1 MRDNRQPFDRTVQAP
16 NTAGMMRNQVD
27 DHNRVDEVEIDKEV
41 EMVLDKGPL
50 HMGEILRDHEQNAE
64 RAA

>member
-1 MRDNRQPFDRTVQAP
+1 MHDHRQPFDRTVQAP

-41 EMVLDKGPL
+41 EMVLDKRPL
-50 HMGEILRDHEQNAE
+50 HMGEIVRDHEQNAE